1 MSDKEKFEAKKNGQ
15 DIDEGVATVLQNTDW
30 AKEKSQEETSVEA
43 SAPIESDKPIS
54 EVIPTDN
61 KETVEEAKQAEEPP
75 VFEQKEDT
83 PFIAPPILETQNEQK
98 DLSTE
103 IDFDKIAAS
112 LTSSN
117 VDEVNQVNNDIST
130 SGNFDFGS
138 VGTFETQTPAYEEP
152 QMFNNSS
159 MDTQMNNYSNISND
173 TDKVTSNSELFSNS
187 YDDVINGTKTIAA
200 VVTEQDELNAK
211 SANMNAYE
219 KLYDAGPGKQ
229 ISILRNF
236 SGEAA
241 KWIRAADKSGFV
253 SGEMHDI
260 AKKILREYEGLKEEQ
275 DEFTDD
281 KIIPFNSNYNEQS
294 SANQFNNFSGMNN
307 NDNIVQFPGN
317 NDGINNKPFVA

>member
-1 MSDKEKFEAKKNGQ
+1 MTREEQIA
-15 DIDEGVATVLQNTDW
+15 
-30 AKEKSQEETSVEA
+30 AKEKSENVTTTTGNAIINNVISVAEKVEENKIEVPVEEPAVEETAVQDAVATEEVPDKEPEITATTSSESQMNFDPDVKLSDVIPISLDGIDLGSTSTATVDEVPSIETSV
-43 SAPIESDKPIS
+43 P
-54 EVIPTDN
+54 
-61 KETVEEAKQAEEPP
+61 
-75 VFEQKEDT
+75 
-83 PFIAPPILETQNEQK
+83 LETT
-98 DLSTE
+98 D
-103 IDFDKIAAS
+103 
-112 LTSSN
+112 
-117 VDEVNQVNNDIST
+117 VNT

-138 VGTFETQTPAYEEP
+138 VSSFETQTPTEV
-152 QMFNNSS
+152 QTFNNSS
-159 MDTQMNNYSNISND
+159 MDTQMNNYSNMSND
-173 TDKVTSNSELFSNS
+173 IDNGTSNSELFSNS
-187 YDDVINGTKTIAA
+187 YDDVISGTKTIAA

-281 KIIPFNSNYNEQS
+281 KIIPFNSNYNGQS
-294 SANQFNNFSGMNN
+294 PVNQFNNFSGMNN
-307 NDNIVQFPGN
+307 NDNIVQFSGN
-317 NDGINNKPFVA
+317 NDAINNKPFAA

>member
-1 MSDKEKFEAKKNGQ
+1 MTREEQIA
-15 DIDEGVATVLQNTDW
+15 
-30 AKEKSQEETSVEA
+30 AKEKSENVTTTTGNAIINNVISVAEKVEENKIEVPVEEPAVEETAVQDAVATEEVPDKEPEITATTSSESQMNFDPDVKLSDVIPISLDGIDLGSTSTATVDEVPSIETSV
-43 SAPIESDKPIS
+43 P
-54 EVIPTDN
+54 
-61 KETVEEAKQAEEPP
+61 
-75 VFEQKEDT
+75 
-83 PFIAPPILETQNEQK
+83 LETT
-98 DLSTE
+98 D
-103 IDFDKIAAS
+103 
-112 LTSSN
+112 
-117 VDEVNQVNNDIST
+117 VNA

-138 VGTFETQTPAYEEP
+138 VSSFETQTPTEV
-152 QMFNNSS
+152 QTFNNSS
-159 MDTQMNNYSNISND
+159 MDTQMNNYSNMSND
-173 TDKVTSNSELFSNS
+173 IDNGTSNSELFSNS
-187 YDDVINGTKTIAA
+187 YDDVISGTKTIAA

-281 KIIPFNSNYNEQS
+281 KIIPFNSNYNGQS
-294 SANQFNNFSGMNN
+294 PVNQFNNFSGMNN
-307 NDNIVQFPGN
+307 NDNIVQFSGN
-317 NDGINNKPFVA
+317 NDAINNKPFAA

>member
-30 AKEKSQEETSVEA
+30 AKEKSQEETSVEVPVEEPA
-43 SAPIESDKPIS
+43 VHETEVQDTVVSEELPAKEPEITATTSSESQMNFDPDVKLSDVIPIS
-54 EVIPTDN
+54 LDGI
-61 KETVEEAKQAEEPP
+61 
-75 VFEQKEDT
+75 
-83 PFIAPPILETQNEQK
+83 
-98 DLSTE
+98 DLGSTST
-103 IDFDKIAAS
+103 A
-112 LTSSN
+112 T
-117 VDEVNQVNNDIST
+117 VDEVPSIETSVPLENTGVNT

-138 VGTFETQTPAYEEP
+138 VSSFETQTPTEV
-152 QMFNNSS
+152 QTFNNSS
-159 MDTQMNNYSNISND
+159 MDTQMNNYSNMSND
-173 TDKVTSNSELFSNS
+173 IDNGTSNSELFSNS
-187 YDDVINGTKTIAA
+187 YDDVISGTKTIAA

-281 KIIPFNSNYNEQS
+281 KIIPFNSNYNGQS
-294 SANQFNNFSGMNN
+294 PVNQFNNFSGMNN
-307 NDNIVQFPGN
+307 NDNIVQFSGN
-317 NDGINNKPFVA
+317 NDAINSKPFAA